1 MYYIKG
7 KSPTWPFKY
16 VKNKYLLYFYNPFVK
31 KNWWFQQHLQNCLA
45 SLKISKTTTKFD
57 VPKMNDLSWAKF
69 ELQLRNIITMMS
81 VAFLE
86 ISRYKISWKCICVR
100 NQRKNA
106 AFEMP
111 ASSASNWI
119 QLSCQISSLSS
130 FVAFTLPQMQ
140 LLLSSF

>member
-1 MYYIKG
+1 MTFQIR
-7 KSPTWPFKY
+7 
-16 VKNKYLLYFYNPFVK
+16 K
-31 KNWWFQQHLQNCLA
+31 KTNTFSIFIIRLSKRIDDFNSTFNCLA

-69 ELQLRNIITMMS
+69 ELQLRNIIQMMS

-106 AFEMP
+106 AFKMP
-111 ASSASNWI
+111 ASSSSNWI

-130 FVAFTLPQMQ
+130 FVAFTLPQIQ